1 MASAVPRPH
10 PNGDNTEYKKIKN
23 ICAICEISVRLNKT
37 FCVRLNITL
46 RVGFSKLS
54 ARHAASVAALL
65 DLMGVYEKSP
75 EPFQARGSGGGYLL
89 SHFRSTIGVV
99 RLNFSVRNGKRWIP
113 HAITT
118 LVFFS
123 VKPLFGG
130 SSISWSVTD
139 GLARLSK
146 SSIRFLSFLA
156 SNRLPRSSGV
166 RRLPRLGVLPLVC
179 LSMGLLPQESFR
191 AISTARLNTSP

>member
-1 MASAVPRPH
+1 M
-10 PNGDNTEYKKIKN
+10 
-23 ICAICEISVRLNKT
+23 
-37 FCVRLNITL
+37 RLNITL

-123 VKPLFGG
+123 VKPLLLIAAPVYLGA
-130 SSISWSVTD
+130 SLTD
-139 GLARLSK
+139 S
-146 SSIRFLSFLA
+146 
-156 SNRLPRSSGV
+156 
-166 RRLPRLGVLPLVC
+166 LVWMKFDT
-179 LSMGLLPQESFR
+179 LFS
-191 AISTARLNTSP
+191 

>member
-1 MASAVPRPH
+1 MH
-10 PNGDNTEYKKIKN
+10 P
-23 ICAICEISVRLNKT
+23 AQWR
-37 FCVRLNITL
+37 
-46 RVGFSKLS
+46 
-54 ARHAASVAALL
+54 AASHPSDAPA
-65 DLMGVYEKSP
+65 
-75 EPFQARGSGGGYLL
+75 GGYKQKAPGIAPRGLGGDDLL
-89 SHFRSTIGVV
+89 SHFRSTIGAV

>member
-23 ICAICEISVRLNKT
+23 ICSICEISVRLNKT

-89 SHFRSTIGVV
+89 SHFRSTIGAAGF
-99 RLNFSVRNGKRWIP
+99 NFSVRNGKRWNP
-113 HAITT
+113 RAMAA
-118 LVFFS
+118 L
-123 VKPLFGG
+123 
-130 SSISWSVTD
+130 ISLKKEHYT
-139 GLARLSK
+139 G
-146 SSIRFLSFLA
+146 SFLLPVRSA
-156 SNRLPRSSGV
+156 CGWRLW
-166 RRLPRLGVLPLVC
+166 RLLSLLC
-179 LSMGLLPQESFR
+179 LNGFL
-191 AISTARLNTSP
+191 

>member
-1 MASAVPRPH
+1 MKAAFTFSVASAVPRPH

-23 ICAICEISVRLNKT
+23 ICSICEISVRLNKT

-123 VKPLFGG
+123 VKPLLLIAAPVYLGA
-130 SSISWSVTD
+130 SLTD
-139 GLARLSK
+139 S
-146 SSIRFLSFLA
+146 
-156 SNRLPRSSGV
+156 
-166 RRLPRLGVLPLVC
+166 LVWMKFDT
-179 LSMGLLPQESFR
+179 LFS
-191 AISTARLNTSP
+191 

>member
-1 MASAVPRPH
+1 M
-10 PNGDNTEYKKIKN
+10 
-23 ICAICEISVRLNKT
+23 RLNKT

-54 ARHAASVAALL
+54 ARHAASVAALP

-123 VKPLFGG
+123 VKPLLLIAAPVYLGA
-130 SSISWSVTD
+130 SLTD
-139 GLARLSK
+139 S
-146 SSIRFLSFLA
+146 
-156 SNRLPRSSGV
+156 
-166 RRLPRLGVLPLVC
+166 LVC
-179 LSMGLLPQESFR
+179 LKFLIRPYLELSHLEPFSPVFRGTASSPFSGFYHLFVFLWDCSLRKAFGLLV
-191 AISTARLNTSP
+191 LLG